1 MGHTLDQGEFEAES
15 LKLWHMTSTFS
26 AIIVTTSSRSDR
38 LTRYLGVGDVKL
50 TDEDIHSIDKAGRK
64 GEEKEKVWQMCKTA
78 GKVVLLG
85 GLGVY
90 GLAKYVL

>member
-1 MGHTLDQGEFEAES
+1 
-15 LKLWHMTSTFS
+15 MTSTFS